1 MIDFKKPIMTY
12 KILLSVIILKVA
24 RFVLVMLPSALLS
37 GPAIGPVHVR
47 FRNREL
53 QPLWRSLK
61 YVIGYDRI
69 KAQNAVSRTG
79 RYKTLS
85 FSNHTYSFT
94 VCSDVIC
101 LSGS

>member
-1 MIDFKKPIMTY
+1 MRLMEPNNPLKKLCAFHEKASQVYNVIDFKKSIMTY

-53 QPLWRSLK
+53 QPLWRSL
-61 YVIGYDRI
+61 
-69 KAQNAVSRTG
+69 
-79 RYKTLS
+79 
-85 FSNHTYSFT
+85 
-94 VCSDVIC
+94 
-101 LSGS
+101 